1 MALTA
6 TDSPVIPAVQSRAER
21 WIVWLLVG
29 LSLLF
34 AIVPDTL
41 SVNAL
46 GPEANHTVTQGSMLR
61 QLQFGA
67 LFIAAGLVALR
78 HAGTMLRNLRAANLF
93 LIVIML
99 YCGASAAWSPYPDI
113 TIKRTIIFAGL
124 ILIGLAVAPP
134 RSTPRQFL
142 RVVLGTYTAILVI
155 SLFVALLIPSVGVD
169 TFLGNAWRGITWQKN
184 MLGSIAGF
192 AALLWMR
199 EWLME
204 PRQRGSSAAGFLF
217 AAFMLVM
224 AKSATAILVTGLG
237 GVVYLFTRRRWL
249 GGRHAGLIV
258 MLGAVTVALYALL
271 LFYVSQGRMPTPH
284 DVVELVTSLFNKSSD
299 LTGRGEI
306 WSLVDITIRQHTLW
320 GVGYSAFWTGAGGP
334 SQYIGDKLGWLPG
347 QAHNGFLDILIDMG
361 QVGMGLFIACV
372 VWHLIS
378 IMRLFRLDREDAAM
392 HLGIFVTIMISNFS
406 ESQILRDTSF
416 QNIMFICSS
425 LAISGRLAAHHAAGR
440 RDARAAREARER
452 ISAAQP
458 RPALAIVHREQTQ

>member
-6 TDSPVIPAVQSRAER
+6 TVMPVISNAQSRGER
-21 WIVWLLVG
+21 WAVWLLVG

-61 QLQFGA
+61 QLEFGA
-67 LFIAAGLVALR
+67 LFIGAALLALR
-78 HAGTMLRNLRAANLF
+78 HAGRVLMNLRASNPF

-124 ILIGLAVAPP
+124 ILIGLAIAPP
-134 RSTPRQFL
+134 LSTPRQFL
-142 RVVLGTYTAILVI
+142 RVVLGSYTIILVI
-155 SLFVALLIPSVGVD
+155 SFFVALLIPSVGVD

-199 EWLME
+199 ECLME
-204 PRQRGSSAAGFLF
+204 PRHRGRSALGFLF

-224 AKSATAILVTGLG
+224 ARSATAVLVTGLG
-237 GVVYLFTRRRWL
+237 GCAYLFTRRRWL
-249 GGRHAGLIV
+249 GGRHAGAIV
-258 MLGAVTVALYALL
+258 MLGVLTVALYGLL

-284 DVVELVTSLFNKSSD
+284 DAVEQVASLFDKSSD

-306 WSLVDITIRQHTLW
+306 WSLVDITIRQHATW

-334 SQYIGDKLGWLPG
+334 SQYVGDKLGWLPG

-361 QVGMGLFIACV
+361 QVGMGLFVLCV
-372 VWHLIS
+372 IWHMIS

-392 HLGIFVTIMISNFS
+392 HLGIFVTIMVSNFS

-440 RDARAAREARER
+440 RHAREARLAWEP
-452 ISAAQP
+452 AAA
-458 RPALAIVHREQTQ
+458 PARRTTLTPSHREQNP